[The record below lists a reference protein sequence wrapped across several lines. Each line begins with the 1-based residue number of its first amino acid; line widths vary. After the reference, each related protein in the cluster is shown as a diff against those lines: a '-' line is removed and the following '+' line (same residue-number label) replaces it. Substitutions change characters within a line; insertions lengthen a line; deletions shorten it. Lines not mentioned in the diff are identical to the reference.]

1 MGKLKAYY
9 MDLEERHGELVDR
22 VVQII
27 DLYPEL
33 VKTKMLVMNLTNS
46 LPKLQ
51 IAPEAEEAVRRAE
64 CKDILVQEM
73 CEILSEDRH
82 TNFVDLLRWL
92 DNKDEEVDPIY

>member
-33 VKTKMLVMNLTNS
+33 VKTKMLIMKLTDN

-51 IAPEAEEAVRRAE
+51 IAP
-64 CKDILVQEM
+64 
-73 CEILSEDRH
+73 
-82 TNFVDLLRWL
+82 
-92 DNKDEEVDPIY
+92 

>member
-1 MGKLKAYY
+1 MGKVKEYY

-33 VKTKMLVMNLTNS
+33 VKTKMLVKGITNELS
-46 LPKLQ
+46 NLQ
-51 IAPEAEEAVRRAE
+51 INPQAKEAVHRAE
-64 CKDILVQEM
+64 CKNELVQEM

-82 TNFVDLLRWL
+82 TNFCELLRWL
-92 DNKDEEVDPIY
+92 DNKEEKYDSIY